1 MQINKLSICIYLII
15 LIMIS
20 ACNDSSGGSNSAA
33 NIASV
38 NAGDD
43 TVVVEGQTIT
53 LDATVYPEGGTVVWT
68 QISGP
73 TIEGFPT
80 EDELIVEVISPSVS
94 LDTELVFKAEYTSLD
109 GQVVYDEIVVQITNV
124 DYEPIALISI
134 EDEDAQP
141 FNTYDEISLSAVDS
155 YDLDGEIREYAWSQ
169 IDENDALQFISDTSS
184 EELKI
189 TAPFVTSITNYTL
202 QLTVTDNMGLTGT
215 NTVNVQIAASNSPI
229 AANAGVDQEIDEFT
243 TVELDA
249 SASASSVSEV
259 SCKWEQTYPTTLFVS
274 FDNENECITS
284 FSAPDIDSQEEFIFV
299 VNVTDD
305 ASNFASDQIVVTVN
319 PINFGLLHDTGITNC
334 FNATEEISCNDPDYP
349 MQDADTG
356 RDDVSDLLDKSGYGV
371 RSFDFTKFDEN
382 GDELRNDSLV
392 FSCVRDN
399 VTGLIW
405 EVKQQPSIPE
415 FQNLR
420 GAENYY
426 SMDDS
431 QDALLSCPSGDNCGQ
446 EDFIASVNE
455 TGYCGGANWRLPT
468 YLELLNILDYHD
480 LDQSNL
486 LVSDFFPYTPD
497 NAALGHLFYWVS
509 DGSAEGGT
517 NDFNW
522 VIDLATGDD
531 SAILVN
537 KVAYVILVRT
547 P

>member
-1 MQINKLSICIYLII
+1 MNKLSICIYLII
-15 LIMIS
+15 LIVVS

-33 NIASV
+33 NVASV

-43 TVVVEGQTIT
+43 ITVLEGQTIT
-53 LDATVYPEGGTVVWT
+53 LDATVYPEGGTVIWT
-68 QISGP
+68 QTLGP
-73 TIEGFPT
+73 TIDGFPT
-80 EDELIVEVISPSVS
+80 ADELTVEVVSPSVS
-94 LDTELVFKAEYTSLD
+94 LDTTLSFKAEYTSLD
-109 GQVVYDEIVVQITNV
+109 GQIVYDEIIVQVTNI
-124 DYEPIALISI
+124 DYDPIALITL

-141 FNTYDEISLSAVDS
+141 FNTYDEITLSGVDS
-155 YDLDGEIREYAWSQ
+155 YDLDGDIRQYAWTQ
-169 IDENDALQFISDTSS
+169 IDSNDALQFITDTSS

-189 TAPFVTSITNYTL
+189 TAPFVTSITSYTL

-215 NTVNVQIAASNSPI
+215 NTVNVQIAASDSPI
-229 AANAGVDQEIDEFT
+229 AANAGVDQTVDEFT

-259 SCKWEQTYPTTLFVS
+259 SCQWEQTYPTTISVS
-274 FDNENECITS
+274 FDDANECITS

-299 VNVTDD
+299 INVTDSS
-305 ASNFASDQIVVTVN
+305 SNSDSDQVVITINPVN
-319 PINFGLLHDTGITNC
+319 LGLLHDSGITNC
-334 FNATEEISCNDPDYP
+334 FNNTEEISCTDPDYP

-356 RDDVSDLLDKSGYGV
+356 RDQISALLDKSGDGV

-382 GDELRNDSLV
+382 GDELPNDSLV

-399 VTGLIW
+399 FTGLIW

-415 FQNLR
+415 FQYLR

-426 SMDDS
+426 SMDDG
-431 QDALLSCPSGDNCGQ
+431 QDALLSCASGDNCGQ

-455 TGYCGGANWRLPT
+455 AGYCGGANWRLPT
-468 YLELLNILDYHD
+468 YLELLNILDYND

-497 NAALGHLFYWVS
+497 NAALGHSFYWVS

-531 SAILVN
+531 SAILMSRT
-537 KVAYVILVRT
+537 AYVILVRT